1 MKITKMLSNLVL
13 KWRGVGTRG
22 NTLMEILLSSTMLG
36 AVAISFGTIY
46 GVANHH
52 MIQETNS
59 FLSQN
64 DASFAMEHMKRH
76 LMGAVALADPNV
88 APGFDSAGRP
98 IDNYPVNRID
108 PSGNKV
114 LTAAVNFYAGSLGV
128 KRWQRYEVK
137 GGELNYYSDWV
148 GAPNPPEV
156 ICRGV
161 TDPDLFHRPLASE
174 VQIVL
179 KVQKGGSSSFLSST
193 LETTVNLRA
202 IPVNNS

>member
-1 MKITKMLSNLVL
+1 MKITKMLSNLVI

-76 LMGAVALADPNV
+76 LMVATHLADPATV
-88 APGFDSAGRP
+88 DLFDDTDQP
-98 IDNYPVNRID
+98 VDDYPVD
-108 PSGNKV
+108 PKDAKPHTSAINFFADPDGSGP
-114 LTAAVNFYAGSLGV
+114 LER
-128 KRWQRYEVK
+128 RWQRYEVK
-137 GGELNYYSDWV
+137 DGELNYYSDWV
-148 GAPNPPEV
+148 GSPTSSEV

-161 TDPDLFHRPLASE
+161 ADPLLFHRPLTGE
-174 VQIVL
+174 VAIVL
-179 KVQKGGSSSFLSST
+179 KIKRGDWSST
-193 LETTVNLRA
+193 METTANLRA